1 MELCR
6 LAAICSLSPAVCG
19 KYTPGT
25 RGHGTDADASEFEC
39 AGRSAASGERQD
51 AVHAQHEHRAVA
63 GSIPPCQPAG
73 NCHGPNSDGR
83 NRIVDAADKL
93 EHAESICCKDEQHQ
107 RHVSN
112 GQPPA
117 LTIGKARPAG
127 TGRAATGMGPN
138 NDEVRGHHGG
148 HDAFYAWN
156 ANGWGHDTDR
166 TGRARATDAVS
177 PTDAPSHGPE
187 AADLPAAAD
196 SLDAGPQAASG
207 ATAATDAQ
215 PALATD
221 A

>member
-1 MELCR
+1 MGICR
-6 LAAICSLSPAVCG
+6 LAAIHSLSSAVCS
-19 KYTPGT
+19 KYTPATCGY
-25 RGHGTDADASEFEC
+25 GTDSDASEFEC
-39 AGRSAASGERQD
+39 AGRSATSGERQD
-51 AVHAQHEHRAVA
+51 VVHAEHEHRAVA
-63 GSIPPCQPAG
+63 GPIPPCQPAG

-83 NRIVDAADKL
+83 NRLVYAADQL
-93 EHAESICCKDEQHQ
+93 EHAESICCKDEQQQ

-117 LTIGKARPAG
+117 LTISKARPTG
-127 TGRAATGMGPN
+127 TGRAAAGMGSN
-138 NDEVRGHHGG
+138 DDEVRGHHGG

-177 PTDAPSHGPE
+177 PTNAPSHGPK
-187 AADLPAAAD
+187 AADLPAAAG
-196 SLDAGPQAASG
+196 SRDAGPQAASG
-207 ATAATDAQ
+207 ATAATVSQ